1 MIPLFVK
8 AGSFSSE
15 ANLVNNYL
23 KRSDGVL
30 VVYDVTN
37 VNSFD
42 SISYWIK
49 KINENIDNNK
59 NVKIILIGNKIDLIN
74 DRKITQEKG
83 QEVANTYNIKYFE
96 TSAKDDTGIK
106 EAIRTIINDIL
117 ESKNDENI
125 QEPNNNDIK
134 LIVNKENNEN
144 KNDKGNY
151 CC

>member
-1 MIPLFVK
+1 M
-8 AGSFSSE
+8 
-15 ANLVNNYL
+15 
-23 KRSDGVL
+23 
-30 VVYDVTN
+30 
-37 VNSFD
+37 
-42 SISYWIK
+42 K

-74 DRKITQEKG
+74 DRKITQEEG

-117 ESKNDENI
+117 ESKKDENI

-134 LIVNKENNEN
+134 LIVNKEDNEN
-144 KNDKGNY
+144 KNDKDNCY
-151 CC
+151 C

>member
-1 MIPLFVK
+1 M
-8 AGSFSSE
+8 
-15 ANLVNNYL
+15 
-23 KRSDGVL
+23 
-30 VVYDVTN
+30 
-37 VNSFD
+37 
-42 SISYWIK
+42 K

-74 DRKITQEKG
+74 DRKITQEEG
-83 QEVANTYNIKYFE
+83 QEAANTYNIKYFE

-117 ESKNDENI
+117 ENKKDENI

-134 LIVNKENNEN
+134 LLVNKENNEN

>member
-1 MIPLFVK
+1 M
-8 AGSFSSE
+8 
-15 ANLVNNYL
+15 
-23 KRSDGVL
+23 
-30 VVYDVTN
+30 
-37 VNSFD
+37 
-42 SISYWIK
+42 K

-74 DRKITQEKG
+74 DRKITQEEG

-117 ESKNDENI
+117 ENKKDENI

-134 LIVNKENNEN
+134 LFVNNENNEN